1 MSLNE
6 GGNRTNQQNMQSNRN
21 PDPGVTAS
29 DKLSG
34 YSGLKYFSP
43 NDANPGEMDP
53 PTKYPSET
61 LGNFTPSI

>member
-1 MSLNE
+1 
-6 GGNRTNQQNMQSNRN
+6 MQSNRN

-61 LGNFTPSI
+61 LGNFYTKYLK